1 MEVVLID
8 KRSLHALVVIHSV
21 ACEHKRLS
29 LKINMLT
36 LLSSLLRGKGS
47 TEQVG
52 WQQYHSQILYLNIHK
67 IEPI

>member
-1 MEVVLID
+1 MEEALID

-21 ACEHKRLS
+21 ACEHKRLA

-47 TEQVG
+47 TEQG
-52 WQQYHSQILYLNIHK
+52 ADSNIIHK
-67 IEPI
+67 YCI